1 MIFKSD
7 TKSVIRMIYQN
18 IPSRLYL
25 MKKSCIQAGG
35 ISMKK
40 AILGVLSVLLTALT
54 VGCSSTTNSPS
65 DSAGDNGKPVE
76 IKFMTWG
83 NQAHLD
89 LYAKLIEKFRQN
101 HPNITVKME
110 SVPFPDYQQKV
121 TVLAAGQEL
130 PDIGWVSERMV
141 PQFMANGILEDV
153 SDVKED
159 AAFKLDDM
167 IPSTLEL
174 FQKDGKLYGLP
185 FSTPPSVM
193 FYNKDLFEK
202 AGLKSPNDLAKEGK
216 WTWEEFEKAAK
227 AISSGTGASKIYGA
241 NFFRDWKTWILLSS
255 YSWSNGSAPFTEGM
269 DQFIWNDQY
278 GVETLSMLQRM
289 MFTDGSHPKAG
300 EQVSFESGKIGMFFD
315 VYSYVSKARAIKDFK
330 WDIAP
335 MPSGSQGSVPM
346 LGQAGYSIF
355 KGTKHLKETKELLKF
370 LASEEGIQ
378 ATSSFFVPPRNS
390 VLNSDQFLNQPGNPD
405 PAHIK
410 QAVIDEMPKAKL
422 QPGHVEWQKIDNI
435 ILAGFDQLFG
445 QTAQPQEILRTMEE
459 KINPILKK

>member
-1 MIFKSD
+1 
-7 TKSVIRMIYQN
+7 
-18 IPSRLYL
+18 
-25 MKKSCIQAGG
+25 
-35 ISMKK
+35 MKK
-40 AILGVLSVLLTALT
+40 AILLALSTALT
-54 VGCSSTTNSPS
+54 AFTFGCSNTATTPG
-65 DSAGDNGKPVE
+65 DSATGKKEAVE
-76 IKFMTWG
+76 LTFLTWG

-89 LYAKLIEKFRQN
+89 LYTKLSEKFTQQN
-101 HPNITVKME
+101 PTIKVKLE

-141 PQFMANGILEDV
+141 PQFMENGILEDV
-153 SDVKED
+153 SDVKND
-159 AAFKLDDM
+159 AAFKLDDF

-174 FQKDGKLYGLP
+174 FQKDDKLYGLP
-185 FSTPPSVM
+185 FSTPPTVM
-193 FYNKDLFEK
+193 FYNKDLFDK

-216 WTWEEFEKAAK
+216 WTWEEFEKSAQ

-241 NFFRDWKTWILLSS
+241 NFFRDWKTWIILSS
-255 YSWSNGSAPFTEGM
+255 YSWSNGSGPFNKEM
-269 DQFIWNDQY
+269 NQFTWNDQY

-315 VYSYVSKARAIKDFK
+315 VYSYVSKARTIKDFK

-335 MPSGSQGSVPM
+335 MPAGSQGSAPM

-355 KGTKHLKETKELLKF
+355 KGTKHLEETKLFLKF
-370 LASEEGIQ
+370 LASEQGVQE
-378 ATSSFFVPPRNS
+378 TSTYFVPPRLS
-390 VLNSDQFLNQPGNPD
+390 VLNSDPFLNVPGNPD

-410 QAVIDEMPKAKL
+410 QAVIDEMPKAHL
-422 QPGHVEWQKIDNI
+422 QPGHVDWQKIDTT

-445 QTAQPQEILRTMEE
+445 QTAQPADIVKSLEE
-459 KINPILKK
+459 KVNPIMKK

>member
-1 MIFKSD
+1 
-7 TKSVIRMIYQN
+7 
-18 IPSRLYL
+18 
-25 MKKSCIQAGG
+25 
-35 ISMKK
+35 MKK
-40 AILGVLSVLLTALT
+40 AIFLVLSILLTAFT
-54 VGCSSTTNSPS
+54 FVGCSSKPAASGDPAASTNE
-65 DSAGDNGKPVE
+65 PVE
-76 IKFMTWG
+76 LSFLTWG

-89 LYAKLIEKFRQN
+89 LYQKLIDKFTQS
-101 HPNITVKME
+101 HPNIKVKLE

-153 SDVKED
+153 SDIKQD
-159 AAFKLDDM
+159 ANFKMDDF

-174 FQKDGKLYGLP
+174 FKKEEKLYGIP

-193 FYNKDLFEK
+193 FYNKDLIEK

-216 WTWEEFEKAAK
+216 WTWEEFEKTAK
-227 AISSGTGASKIYGA
+227 AITSGTGASKIYGA
-241 NFFRDWKTWILLSS
+241 NFFRDWKTWIILSS
-255 YSWSNGSAPFTEGM
+255 YAWSNGSSPFNKEM
-269 DQFIWNDQY
+269 NQFTWNDQY
-278 GVETLSMLQRM
+278 GTETLSMLQRM

-315 VYSYVSKARAIKDFK
+315 VYSYVSKARAIKDFT

-335 MPSGSQGSVPM
+335 MPSGSQGSAPM

-355 KGTKHLKETKELLKF
+355 KGTKHLQETKEFLKF
-370 LASEEGIQ
+370 IASEEGVQ
-378 ATSSFFVPPRNS
+378 ATSAYFVPPRTS
-390 VLNSDQFLNQPGNPD
+390 VLNSDLFLKQPDNPD

-410 QAVIDEMPKAKL
+410 QAVIDEMPKAHF
-422 QPGHVEWQKIDNI
+422 QPGHVEWQKIDNT

-445 QTAQPQEILRTMEE
+445 QTAQPQDIMKSLEE

>member
-1 MIFKSD
+1 
-7 TKSVIRMIYQN
+7 
-18 IPSRLYL
+18 
-25 MKKSCIQAGG
+25 
-35 ISMKK
+35 MKK
-40 AILGVLSVLLTALT
+40 AIFLALSILLTAFT
-54 VGCSSTTNSPS
+54 FAGCSSKPAASS
-65 DSAGDNGKPVE
+65 DPAAKSDEPVE
-76 IKFMTWG
+76 LSFLTWG

-89 LYAKLIEKFRQN
+89 LYQKLIDKFTQT
-101 HPNITVKME
+101 HPNIKVKLE

-153 SDVKED
+153 TDLNSD
-159 AAFKLDDM
+159 ANFKMDDF
-167 IPSTLEL
+167 IPSTLAL
-174 FQKDGKLYGLP
+174 FQKDEKLYGIP

-193 FYNKDLFEK
+193 FYNKDLIEK

-216 WTWEEFEKAAK
+216 WTWEEFEKTAK
-227 AISSGTGASKIYGA
+227 AITSGTGASKIYGA

-255 YSWSNGSAPFTEGM
+255 YSWSNGSGPFNKEMT
-269 DQFIWNDQY
+269 QFTWNDQY
-278 GVETLSMLQRM
+278 GTETLSMLQRM

-315 VYSYVSKARAIKDFK
+315 VYSYVSKARTIKDFK

-335 MPSGSQGSVPM
+335 MPSGSRGSAPM

-355 KGTKHLKETKELLKF
+355 KGTKHLQETKEFLKF
-370 LASEEGIQ
+370 IASEEGVQ
-378 ATSSFFVPPRNS
+378 ATSAYFVPPRTS
-390 VLNSDQFLNQPGNPD
+390 VLNSDLFLKQPDNPD

-410 QAVIDEMPKAKL
+410 QAVIDEMPKAHF
-422 QPGHVEWQKIDNI
+422 QPGHVEWQKIDNT

-445 QTAQPQEILRTMEE
+445 QTAQPQDIMKSLEE